1 MILYH
6 LRHIIRRS
14 EVCIMPASTICLK
27 QERTI
32 RRAWNKGIRLPY
44 ALMDSYLWPES
55 YQGTDFDV
63 QIADNTLCMMTH
75 MLLTLE
81 KRFSEH
87 QTMGNLFQEE
97 RESLL
102 RTTLRKRILSI
113 IERLLAALAEH
124 LMIDIF
130 GTMDR
135 LAGGQ
140 YGNGEDGSHRE
151 PVDRRIC
158 KNGLTNFDTMLNQRF
173 RAYMLSII
181 CLKWYNITSGKL

>member
-1 MILYH
+1 
-6 LRHIIRRS
+6 
-14 EVCIMPASTICLK
+14 MPASTICFK

-32 RRAWNKGIRLPY
+32 RRAWNKGIQLPY
-44 ALMDSYLWPES
+44 ALMDSYLCPGS

-81 KRFSEH
+81 KRFGEH
-87 QTMGNLFQEE
+87 ETMGNLFREE

-102 RTTLRKRILSI
+102 MTTLRKIIYSI

-140 YGNGEDGSHRE
+140 YGHGEDGSHRE
-151 PVDRRIC
+151 PADGRIC
-158 KNGLTNFDTMLNQRF
+158 KSGLTNFDTILNQRF

-181 CLKWYNITSGKL
+181 CLRWYNITSGKL

>member
-1 MILYH
+1 M
-6 LRHIIRRS
+6 
-14 EVCIMPASTICLK
+14 K